1 MNDLLHAQDRV
12 WTTTHINRLPSRF
25 ALFPAAQDVSSNETP
40 RAARRC
46 SNRAHSLHDCK
57 AEHGENRPPEKDARF
72 YQGYVGIEFSCGE
85 ILLGE
90 ES

>member
-12 WTTTHINRLPSRF
+12 WTASRGRPMHINKASRF

-46 SNRAHSLHDCK
+46 SNRAHPLHDGK
-57 AEHGENRPPEKDARF
+57 AEHGENRPQRRMPGFIKVMLASSFRVEKF
-72 YQGYVGIEFSCGE
+72 C
-85 ILLGE
+85 
-90 ES
+90 